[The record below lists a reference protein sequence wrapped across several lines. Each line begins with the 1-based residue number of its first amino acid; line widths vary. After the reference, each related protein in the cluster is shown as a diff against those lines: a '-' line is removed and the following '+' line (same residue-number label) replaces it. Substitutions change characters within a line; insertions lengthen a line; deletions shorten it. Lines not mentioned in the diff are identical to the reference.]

1 MGKSRKHTKHG
12 NVGNME
18 LEENILELPSWK
30 CGFDLFLGDPH
41 T

>member
-30 CGFDLFLGDPH
+30 YGFDLFLGDPH